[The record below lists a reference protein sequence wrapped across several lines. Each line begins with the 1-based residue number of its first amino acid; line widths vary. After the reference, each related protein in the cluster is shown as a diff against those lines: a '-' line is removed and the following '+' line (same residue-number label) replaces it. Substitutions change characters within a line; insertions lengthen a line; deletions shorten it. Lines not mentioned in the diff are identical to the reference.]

1 MDHLHNPARL
11 PGESQADY
19 DARRAKSKAHTDRIT
34 CKSLGNQRSIPS
46 ARERLRNS
54 QRANGRGPRAVY
66 GLGLLEPQRQRNLK
80 RIADTAP
87 QHLRDDYGTFTLVGA
102 RHHGHRGPLQHMRSD
117 HPALGAMSVQAG
129 RRKWL
134 AGISAQ
140 RGF

>member
-19 DARRAKSKAHTDRIT
+19 RKRRAASKAHADRIT
-34 CKSLGNQRSIPS
+34 CKGLGNQRRMPGN
-46 ARERLRNS
+46 RESLRNS

-80 RIADTAP
+80 RIADTTP
-87 QHLRDDYGTFTLVGA
+87 QHLRDDHGTFTLTGA
-102 RHHGHRGPLQHMRSD
+102 AHHGHRGLIQAMRLD
-117 HPALGAMSVQAG
+117 HPTLGPRSVWAG

-140 RGF
+140 RGY